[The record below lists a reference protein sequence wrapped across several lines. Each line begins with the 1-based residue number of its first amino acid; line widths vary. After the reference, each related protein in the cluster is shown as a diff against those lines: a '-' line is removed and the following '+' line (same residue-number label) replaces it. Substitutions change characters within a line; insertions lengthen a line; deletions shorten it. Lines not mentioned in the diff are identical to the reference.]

1 MSHTY
6 EKLSSNKAKLTFVIP
21 AEQFDEAMQ
30 KAYLK
35 NRSRINVPG
44 FRKGKAPR
52 SLIERMYG
60 EAVFYD
66 DALEMLFP
74 DAYDAAVAEFDLK
87 PVDRPE
93 VNVDEIGAGQDLKFT
108 AEVFV
113 RPDVELGQYKGL
125 EVEVT
130 KQTVTEDDINAR
142 IEQDRQKAARTID
155 VDDRAVED
163 GDTVNLDYAGSVD
176 GVAFAGGTAQG
187 QTLTIGSHQ
196 FIPGFEE
203 QMVGMAIGEEKD
215 LNVTFPE
222 QYHSE
227 ELAGKAAVFH
237 VKVNSIQ
244 KTEMPELDDDFAAD
258 VSDFDT
264 FEAYKANIV
273 KELEERAEKNNDVT
287 FENALVEKAVEN
299 ATIDVPH
306 AMIHEQLH
314 YMMREMEMRMAYQGL
329 RMEDYLKYTGQT
341 REQLEAS
348 YHGEAEKRVRIEL
361 TLEAIRKAEG
371 IEPTEDEIKVQIE
384 EQAKRMGQEVEDFEK
399 SLTDE
404 QRSYLADTAAVQKVV
419 DLMKAEGKAVEKKE
433 DAQEEQPAP
442 KKKATRTKKKAEP
455 KEEES
460 AE

>member
-6 EKLSSNKAKLTFVIP
+6 EKISSNKAKLSFVIP

-52 SLIERMYG
+52 ALIERMYG
-60 EAVFYD
+60 EGVFYD
-66 DALEMLFP
+66 DAMELLFP
-74 DAYDAAVAEFDLK
+74 DAYEAAVKENDLK

-93 VNVDEIGAGQDLKFT
+93 MTSVDQIGAGQDLKFT
-108 AEVFV
+108 CEVFV

-125 EVEVT
+125 EVEVA
-130 KQTVTEDDINAR
+130 KQTVSEDDVNAR
-142 IEQDRQKAARTID
+142 IEQDRQKGARTID
-155 VDDRAVED
+155 VEDRPVED

-187 QTLTIGSHQ
+187 QTLKIGSHQ

-203 QMVGMAIGEEKD
+203 QMVGMQIGEEKD

-244 KTEMPELDDDFAAD
+244 RTELPELDDDFAAD
-258 VSDFDT
+258 VSDFNT
-264 FEAYKANIV
+264 FAEYKDSIV
-273 KELEERAEKNNDVT
+273 KELTERAEKNNEVT
-287 FENALVEKAVEN
+287 IENALVEKAVDN

-306 AMIHEQLH
+306 AMIHEQLD

-329 RMEDYLKYTGQT
+329 RMEDFLKYTGQT
-341 REQLEAS
+341 REQLEHS

-371 IEPTEDEIKVQIE
+371 IEPTEEEVKKQIE
-384 EQAKRMGQEVEDFEK
+384 EQAKRMGREVEDFDK
-399 SLTDE
+399 TLTDE
-404 QRSYLADTAAVQKVV
+404 QRAYLSDSAAIQKVV
-419 DLMKAEGKAVEKKE
+419 DLMKADAKVTEKKPEEEKTE
-433 DAQEEQPAP
+433 DAE
-442 KKKATRTKKKAEP
+442 
-455 KEEES
+455 
-460 AE
+460 

>member
-6 EKLSSNKAKLTFVIP
+6 EKISSNKAKLSFVIP

-52 SLIERMYG
+52 ALIERMYG
-60 EAVFYD
+60 EGMFYD
-66 DALEMLFP
+66 DALELLFP
-74 DAYDAAVAEFDLK
+74 DAYEAAVKENDLK

-93 VNVDEIGAGQDLKFT
+93 MTSVDQIGAGQDLKFT
-108 AEVFV
+108 CEVFV

-130 KQTVTEDDINAR
+130 KQTVSEDDVNAR
-142 IEQDRQKAARTID
+142 IEQDRQKGARTID
-155 VDDRAVED
+155 VEDRPVED

-187 QTLTIGSHQ
+187 QTLKIGSHQ

-203 QMVGMAIGEEKD
+203 QMVGMQIGEEKD

-244 KTEMPELDDDFAAD
+244 RTELPELDDDFAAD
-258 VSDFDT
+258 VSDFNT
-264 FEAYKANIV
+264 FAEYKDSIV
-273 KELEERAEKNNDVT
+273 KELTERAEKNNEVT
-287 FENALVEKAVEN
+287 IENALVEKAVDN

-306 AMIHEQLH
+306 AMIHEQLD

-329 RMEDYLKYTGQT
+329 RMEDFLKYTGQT
-341 REQLEAS
+341 REQLEHS

-361 TLEAIRKAEG
+361 ILEAIRKAEG
-371 IEPTEDEIKVQIE
+371 IEPTEEEVKKQIE
-384 EQAKRMGQEVEDFEK
+384 EQAKRMGREVEDFEK
-399 SLTDE
+399 TLTDE
-404 QRSYLADTAAVQKVV
+404 QRAYLSDTAAIQKVV
-419 DLMKAEGKAVEKKE
+419 DLMKADAKVTEKKPEEEKTE
-433 DAQEEQPAP
+433 DAE
-442 KKKATRTKKKAEP
+442 
-455 KEEES
+455 
-460 AE
+460 

>member
-6 EKLSSNKAKLTFVIP
+6 EKISSNKAKLSFVIP

-52 SLIERMYG
+52 ALIERMYG
-60 EAVFYD
+60 EGVFYD
-66 DALEMLFP
+66 DAMELLFP
-74 DAYDAAVAEFDLK
+74 DAYEAAVKENDLK

-93 VNVDEIGAGQDLKFT
+93 MTSVDQIGAGQDLKFT
-108 AEVFV
+108 CEVFV

-130 KQTVTEDDINAR
+130 KQTVSEDDVNAR
-142 IEQDRQKAARTID
+142 IEQDRQKGARTID
-155 VDDRAVED
+155 VENRPVEE

-187 QTLTIGSHQ
+187 QTLKIGSHQ

-203 QMVGMAIGEEKD
+203 QMVGMQIGEEKD

-244 KTEMPELDDDFAAD
+244 RTELPELDDDFAAD
-258 VSDFDT
+258 VSDFNT
-264 FEAYKANIV
+264 FAEYKDSIV
-273 KELEERAEKNNDVT
+273 KELTERAEKNNEVT
-287 FENALVEKAVEN
+287 IENALVEKAVDN

-306 AMIHEQLH
+306 AMIHEQLD

-329 RMEDYLKYTGQT
+329 RMEDFLKYTGQT
-341 REQLEAS
+341 REQLEHS

-371 IEPTEDEIKVQIE
+371 IEPTEEEVKKQIE
-384 EQAKRMGQEVEDFEK
+384 EQAKRMGREVEDFDK
-399 SLTDE
+399 TLTDE
-404 QRSYLADTAAVQKVV
+404 QRAYLSDSAAIQKVV
-419 DLMKAEGKAVEKKE
+419 DLMKADAKVTEKKPEEEKTE
-433 DAQEEQPAP
+433 DAE
-442 KKKATRTKKKAEP
+442 
-455 KEEES
+455 
-460 AE
+460 

>member
-6 EKLSSNKAKLTFVIP
+6 EKISSNKAKLSFVIP

-52 SLIERMYG
+52 ALIERMYG
-60 EAVFYD
+60 EGVFYD
-66 DALEMLFP
+66 DAMELLFP
-74 DAYDAAVAEFDLK
+74 DAYEAAVKENDLK

-93 VNVDEIGAGQDLKFT
+93 MTSVDQIGAGQDLKFT
-108 AEVFV
+108 CEVFV

-130 KQTVTEDDINAR
+130 KQTVSEDDVNAR
-142 IEQDRQKAARTID
+142 IEQDRQKGARTID
-155 VDDRAVED
+155 VEDRPVED

-187 QTLTIGSHQ
+187 QTLKIGSHQ

-203 QMVGMAIGEEKD
+203 QMVGMQIGEEKD

-227 ELAGKAAVFH
+227 ELAGKATVFH

-244 KTEMPELDDDFAAD
+244 RTELPELDDDFAAD
-258 VSDFDT
+258 VSDFNT
-264 FEAYKANIV
+264 FAEYKDSIV
-273 KELEERAEKNNDVT
+273 KELTERAEKNNEIT
-287 FENALVEKAVEN
+287 IENALVEKAVDN

-306 AMIHEQLH
+306 AMIHEQLD

-329 RMEDYLKYTGQT
+329 RMEDFLKYTGQT
-341 REQLEAS
+341 REQLEHS

-371 IEPTEDEIKVQIE
+371 IEPTEEEVKKQIE
-384 EQAKRMGQEVEDFEK
+384 EQAKRMGREVEDFDK
-399 SLTDE
+399 TLTDE
-404 QRSYLADTAAVQKVV
+404 QRAYLSDSAAIQKVV
-419 DLMKAEGKAVEKKE
+419 DLMKADAKVTEKKPEEEKTE
-433 DAQEEQPAP
+433 DAE
-442 KKKATRTKKKAEP
+442 
-455 KEEES
+455 
-460 AE
+460 

>member
-6 EKLSSNKAKLTFVIP
+6 EKISSNKAKLSFVIP

-52 SLIERMYG
+52 ALIERMYG
-60 EAVFYD
+60 EGVFYD
-66 DALEMLFP
+66 DALELLFP
-74 DAYDAAVAEFDLK
+74 DAYEAAVKENDLK

-93 VNVDEIGAGQDLKFT
+93 MTSVDQIGAGQDLKFT
-108 AEVFV
+108 CEVFV

-130 KQTVTEDDINAR
+130 KQTVSEDDVNAR
-142 IEQDRQKAARTID
+142 IEQDRQKGARTID
-155 VDDRAVED
+155 VEDRPVEE

-187 QTLTIGSHQ
+187 QTLKIGSHQ

-203 QMVGMAIGEEKD
+203 QMVGMQIGEEKD

-244 KTEMPELDDDFAAD
+244 RTELPELDDDFAAD
-258 VSDFDT
+258 VSDFNT
-264 FEAYKANIV
+264 FAEYKDSIV
-273 KELEERAEKNNDVT
+273 KELTERAEKNNEIT
-287 FENALVEKAVEN
+287 IENALVEKAVDN

-306 AMIHEQLH
+306 AMIHEQLD

-329 RMEDYLKYTGQT
+329 RMEDFLKYTGQT
-341 REQLEAS
+341 REQLEHS

-371 IEPTEDEIKVQIE
+371 IEPTEEEVKKQIE
-384 EQAKRMGQEVEDFEK
+384 EQAKRMGREVEDFEK
-399 SLTDE
+399 TLTDE
-404 QRSYLADTAAVQKVV
+404 QRAYLSDSAAIQKVV
-419 DLMKAEGKAVEKKE
+419 DLMKADAKVTEKKPEEEKTE
-433 DAQEEQPAP
+433 DAE
-442 KKKATRTKKKAEP
+442 
-455 KEEES
+455 
-460 AE
+460 

>member
-6 EKLSSNKAKLTFVIP
+6 EKISSNKAKLSFVIP

-52 SLIERMYG
+52 ALIERMYG
-60 EAVFYD
+60 EGVFYD
-66 DALEMLFP
+66 DALELLFP
-74 DAYDAAVAEFDLK
+74 DAYEAAVKENDLK

-93 VNVDEIGAGQDLKFT
+93 MTSVDQIGAGQDLKFT
-108 AEVFV
+108 CEVFV

-130 KQTVTEDDINAR
+130 KQTVSEDDVNAR
-142 IEQDRQKAARTID
+142 IEQDRQKGARTID
-155 VDDRAVED
+155 VEDRPVED

-187 QTLTIGSHQ
+187 QTLKIGSHQ

-203 QMVGMAIGEEKD
+203 QMVGMQIGEEKD

-244 KTEMPELDDDFAAD
+244 RTELPELDDDFAAD
-258 VSDFDT
+258 VSDFNT
-264 FEAYKANIV
+264 FAEYKDSIV
-273 KELEERAEKNNDVT
+273 KELTERAEKNNEVT
-287 FENALVEKAVEN
+287 IENALVEKAVDN

-306 AMIHEQLH
+306 AMIHEQLD

-329 RMEDYLKYTGQT
+329 RMEDFLKYTGQT
-341 REQLEAS
+341 REQLEHS

-371 IEPTEDEIKVQIE
+371 IEPTEEEVKKQIE
-384 EQAKRMGQEVEDFEK
+384 EQAKRMGREVEDFEK
-399 SLTDE
+399 TLTDE
-404 QRSYLADTAAVQKVV
+404 QRAYLSDSAAIQKVV
-419 DLMKAEGKAVEKKE
+419 DLMKADAKVTEKKPEEEKTE
-433 DAQEEQPAP
+433 DAE
-442 KKKATRTKKKAEP
+442 
-455 KEEES
+455 
-460 AE
+460 

>member
-6 EKLSSNKAKLTFVIP
+6 EKISSNKAKLSFVIP

-52 SLIERMYG
+52 ALIERMYG
-60 EAVFYD
+60 EGMFYD
-66 DALEMLFP
+66 DALELLFP
-74 DAYDAAVAEFDLK
+74 DAYEAAVKENDLK

-93 VNVDEIGAGQDLKFT
+93 MTSVDQIGAGQDLKFT
-108 AEVFV
+108 CEVFV

-130 KQTVTEDDINAR
+130 KQTVSEDDVNAR
-142 IEQDRQKAARTID
+142 IEQDRQKGARTID
-155 VDDRAVED
+155 VEDRPVED

-187 QTLTIGSHQ
+187 QTLKIGSHQ

-203 QMVGMAIGEEKD
+203 QMVGMQIGEEKD

-244 KTEMPELDDDFAAD
+244 RTELPELDDDFAAD
-258 VSDFDT
+258 VSDFNT
-264 FEAYKANIV
+264 FAEYKDSIV
-273 KELEERAEKNNDVT
+273 KELTERAEKNNEVT
-287 FENALVEKAVEN
+287 IENALVEKAVDN

-306 AMIHEQLH
+306 AMIHEQLD

-329 RMEDYLKYTGQT
+329 RMEDFLKYTGQT
-341 REQLEAS
+341 REQLEHS

-371 IEPTEDEIKVQIE
+371 IEPTEEEVKKQIE
-384 EQAKRMGQEVEDFEK
+384 EQAKRMGREVEDFEK
-399 SLTDE
+399 TLTDE
-404 QRSYLADTAAVQKVV
+404 QRAYLSDTAAIQKVV
-419 DLMKAEGKAVEKKE
+419 DLMKADAKVTEKKPEEEKTE
-433 DAQEEQPAP
+433 DAE
-442 KKKATRTKKKAEP
+442 
-455 KEEES
+455 
-460 AE
+460 